1 MQSKTPIIALVDD
14 DKVFQLTTLRTIQA
28 AKLTDR
34 ILQFENG
41 EEALSFLKEHAAES
55 ESLPDYI
62 FLDINMPFVDGWMFL
77 EDYATLKTGL
87 KKDISIYMVSSSI
100 DPRDV
105 NRARGKQGCSGIY
118 HQACEPREAH
128 STPETGCRVGVVLN
142 RYPLIVGRRASGEHG
157 LL

>member
-41 EEALSFLKEHAAES
+41 EEALTFLRNHAEES
-55 ESLPDYI
+55 DNLPDYI

-77 EDYATLKTGL
+77 QDFTGL
-87 KKDISIYMVSSSI
+87 SENLAKKINIFMVSSSI
-100 DPRDV
+100 DPRDIQ
-105 NRARGKQGCSGIY
+105 RAKSIPEVQEYITKPVS
-118 HQACEPREAH
+118 REKFI
-128 STPETGCRVGVVLN
+128 E
-142 RYPLIVGRRASGEHG
+142 
-157 LL
+157 LLD